1 MDWLADPQ
9 IWAALLTLTTLE
21 IVLGVD
27 NLIFISVM
35 AERLPPHRRTV
46 ARRIGL
52 ALALVTRLGLLAG
65 AAWLTR
71 LTAPILTPFD
81 HALSWRDLILI
92 AGGLFLIF
100 SSTREIHGEIEG
112 DRHGH
117 AATGAGAPFAAVVVQ
132 ITLLDVVFSLDS
144 LITAVGMA
152 REFWVMATAVVVATA
167 VMLAAS
173 AAVAGFINRHP
184 TIKVLAFSF
193 LLLIGMTLVADGAG
207 FPIPRGYIY
216 AAIGFSIGVEAINQ
230 LAARRRGKNHA
241 SLNTVHHSNAQGG
254 THGKRATRSPRRAA
268 IDRCGDRGVLSVAR
282 QFLFRT
288 VGR

>member
-1 MDWLADPQ
+1 VDWLADPQ
-9 IWAALLTLTTLE
+9 IWAALLTLTMLE

-35 AERLPPHRRTV
+35 ADRLRPHRRTV

-65 AAWLTR
+65 ATWLTS
-71 LTAPILTPFD
+71 LTTPILTPFD

-112 DRHGH
+112 DTRHH
-117 AATGAGAPFAAVVVQ
+117 AAPGPGAPFAAVVVQ
-132 ITLLDVVFSLDS
+132 IMLLDVVFSLDS

-152 REFWVMATAVVVATA
+152 REFWVMATAVVIATA
-167 VMLAAS
+167 VMLAAA

-184 TIKVLAFSF
+184 TIKMLAFSF

-216 AAIGFSIGVEAINQ
+216 AAIGFSIGIEMINQ
-230 LAARRRGKNHA
+230 LAARRRSKNQGRGA
-241 SLNTVHHSNAQGG
+241 DRLPFHSVRRDPWEESNMLR
-254 THGKRATRSPRRAA
+254 TPRRY
-268 IDRCGDRGVLSVAR
+268 RSMR
-282 QFLFRT
+282 
-288 VGR
+288 

>member
-1 MDWLADPQ
+1 VDWIGNPQ
-9 IWAALLTLTTLE
+9 IWAALLTLTMLE

-27 NLIFISVM
+27 NLIFISVA
-35 AERLPPHRRTV
+35 AERLPPQRRAM

-52 ALALVTRLGLLAG
+52 ALALMTRLGLLAG
-65 AAWLTR
+65 VAWLTR
-71 LTAPILTPFD
+71 LTAPILVAFD

-92 AGGLFLIF
+92 VGGLFLIF

-112 DRHGH
+112 D
-117 AATGAGAPFAAVVVQ
+117 APRGPTRRADSTFAAVVAQ
-132 ITLLDVVFSLDS
+132 LMLLDVVFSLDS

-152 REFWVMATAVVVATA
+152 REFWIMATAVIASSV

-173 AAVAGFINRHP
+173 APVAGFINRHP

-216 AAIGFSIGVEAINQ
+216 AAIGFSIGIEMINQ
-230 LAARRRGKNHA
+230 LAARRRGKNR
-241 SLNTVHHSNAQGG
+241 GRG
-254 THGKRATRSPRRAA
+254 PRRPSFQ
-268 IDRCGDRGVLSVAR
+268 SVR
-282 QFLFRT
+282 RDPWEESNMLRT
-288 VGR
+288 PRRYRSTQ

>member
-1 MDWLADPQ
+1 MDWIADPQ

-27 NLIFISVM
+27 NLIFVSVM
-35 AERLPPHRRTV
+35 AERLPAHRRTV

-65 AAWLTR
+65 VTWLTR
-71 LTAPILTPFD
+71 LTAPILTAFD

-112 DRHGH
+112 DPRQQG
-117 AATGAGAPFAAVVVQ
+117 APGAGAPLATVIAQ

-152 REFWVMATAVVVATA
+152 REFWVMATAVVIATV

-173 AAVAGFINRHP
+173 TAVAGFINRHP

-193 LLLIGMTLVADGAG
+193 LLLIGTTLVADGAG
-207 FPIPRGYIY
+207 FPMPRGYIY

-230 LAARRRGKNHA
+230 LAARRRAGKDRHCGGRRPA
-241 SLNTVHHSNAQGG
+241 LHSGRRDPWESNLLG
-254 THGKRATRSPRRAA
+254 TPRR
-268 IDRCGDRGVLSVAR
+268 
-282 QFLFRT
+282 
-288 VGR
+288 